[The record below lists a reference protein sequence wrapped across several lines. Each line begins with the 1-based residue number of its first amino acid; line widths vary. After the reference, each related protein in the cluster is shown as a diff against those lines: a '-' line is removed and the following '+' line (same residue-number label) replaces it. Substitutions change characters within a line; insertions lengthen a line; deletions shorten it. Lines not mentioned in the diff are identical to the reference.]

1 MGNIRY
7 LTAGESHGKGLT
19 AIMEGVPANLELTA
33 EYINNELARRQ
44 MGYGRGGRMKI
55 ETDTAEIL
63 SGIRFGRTLGSPIA
77 LFIENRDWENWQE
90 IMSSTPSKSPP
101 LVKGGVGGVVTRPRP
116 GHADLSGAI
125 KYNQKDIRNILERS
139 SARETAARV
148 AVGSVAKR
156 LLEEFGIKIYSWVT
170 EIGGVGSSEFR
181 VRSSEIGW
189 AVPTSSIYY
198 SSLIPHPSSLC
209 SLFDKAEK
217 SEVRCPDA
225 AATEAIK
232 KRIDE
237 ARNNGDSLGGIFEIV
252 VSGVPVGL
260 GSHVQWDRKLNARLS
275 MVLTSIQAIKGVEF
289 GLGFEAARRSGSEVH
304 DEIAYSD
311 TSLAPHGER
320 ARVRGGFYRKT
331 NHAGGIE
338 GGMSNGEDIVIRA
351 AMKPIPTLYKPLHSV
366 DIATKEIF
374 EATVE
379 RSDICAVPAAS
390 VVGEAVVA
398 FEIANA
404 MLDKL
409 WRFDG
414 RDEEELQQL
423 HGICEGVLKSPYERT
438 LSLPASWAQ
447 VRLLQAGYWPGS
459 WEQGL

>member
-90 IMSSTPSKSPP
+90 VMSSESRVQSSEGSEPKTQNSKLLP
-101 LVKGGVGGVVTRPRP
+101 VTRPRP

-289 GLGFEAARRSGSEVH
+289 GLGFEAATRPGSEVH
-304 DEIAYSD
+304 DEISYSGQWPVVSGQD
-311 TSLAPHGER
+311 EKKLTTDHRQSAT
-320 ARVRGGFYRKT
+320 GFYRKT
-331 NHAGGIE
+331 NNAGGIE

-351 AMKPIPTLYKPLHSV
+351 AMKPIPTLYKPLRSV
-366 DIATKEIF
+366 DIVTKEIF

-404 MLDKL
+404 MLDK
-409 WRFDG
+409 FAGDSM
-414 RDEEELQQL
+414 EEMKRNYNSYMEYVK
-423 HGICEGVLKSPYERT
+423 GF
-438 LSLPASWAQ
+438 
-447 VRLLQAGYWPGS
+447 
-459 WEQGL
+459 